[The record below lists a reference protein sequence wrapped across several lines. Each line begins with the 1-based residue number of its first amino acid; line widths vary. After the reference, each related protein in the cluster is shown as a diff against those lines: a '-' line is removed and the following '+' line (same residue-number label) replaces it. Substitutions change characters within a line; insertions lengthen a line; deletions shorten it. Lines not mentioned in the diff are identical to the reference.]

1 MRILRYI
8 TLSLALSS
16 GFSTADNYGKF
27 ETYIPENQKVIAD
40 VMIISTPTAVQE
52 LVSRFQAAL
61 KENPAWFKEYLSKAE
76 KGKPLVFH
84 KNFGISQKEYEYIL
98 AESKKMQLV
107 KVSDTELNFTLTEK
121 NDLVITGLPAKQPHH
136 KLIYN
141 IETDTVSIADTR
153 LDVYS
158 EINQTKTSSPT
169 GRWQG
174 KQWAYKLM
182 NSESDFKSIKFAIGT
197 QKDEPRNIIYYDVKM
212 AINGQSAN
220 LTYILLYD
228 IQ

>member
-1 MRILRYI
+1 
-8 TLSLALSS
+8 
-16 GFSTADNYGKF
+16 
-27 ETYIPENQKVIAD
+27 
-40 VMIISTPTAVQE
+40 
-52 LVSRFQAAL
+52 
-61 KENPAWFKEYLSKAE
+61 
-76 KGKPLVFH
+76 
-84 KNFGISQKEYEYIL
+84 
-98 AESKKMQLV
+98 MQLV
-107 KVSDTELNFTLTEK
+107 KVSHTELNFTLTEN

-136 KLIYN
+136 KLTYN
-141 IETDTVSIADTR
+141 IETDTVSIAETR
-153 LDVYS
+153 LEVYS

-212 AINGQSAN
+212 AVNGQPVN